1 MRELDPARTAVV
13 GVHWQ
18 HEVVSPDG
26 IFGPFFAEQVSRHR
40 VATNAARVAAA
51 VRSSGGLVVYTRVAH
66 RPGYPDLI
74 PNTPSFAMIAEQQAY
89 LEGTPKT
96 RIIDE
101 VTPAAGD
108 VVITHVRLTGFFGT
122 ELDTI
127 LRGRSIDTVLFTGVA
142 TNLSLAGTAY
152 EAINHG
158 YRIMI
163 VSDACTAATDEA
175 HQASL
180 ETLGQLGEVAT
191 TDDVIRKLAG

>member
-1 MRELDPARTAVV
+1 MQEIDPARTAVV

-26 IFGPFFAEQVSRHR
+26 IFGPLFAEQVTRHN
-40 VATNAARVAAA
+40 VPSYAARVADA
-51 VRSSGGLVVYTRVAH
+51 VRSRDGLVVYTRVAH

-74 PNTPSFAMIAEQQAY
+74 TNTPSFAVIRQKQAF

-101 VTPAAGD
+101 VAPQVGD
-108 VVITHVRLTGFFGT
+108 VLITHVRLTGFFGT
-122 ELDTI
+122 DLDTI
-127 LRGRSIDTVLFTGVA
+127 LRRRGVNTVLFTGVA
-142 TNLSLAGTAY
+142 TNLSVTGTAF

-158 YRIMI
+158 YRTLI
-163 VSDACTAATDEA
+163 VSDACTAATDDA

-180 ETLGQLGEVAT
+180 ATLDQLGQVAT
-191 TDDVIRKLAG
+191 TDDVVRSLRG